1 MHPTNAKQNDSSK
14 NNFYKNHVYLIFF
27 CFWILLLHL
36 GGIYLFT
43 RGFLLTRFVLDNHSE
58 CSKPPLWDNDNN
70 NNVYNIQYDYPWQNT
85 VATRFR
91 QKDQKNQSYIF
102 NSDGCWYPKI
112 FKKAVIIII
121 DALRFDFAIPHLNKP
136 IQNPESHYYLNKL
149 PIFNQ
154 LLTTQPSNS
163 LLFQYVADPPTTTL
177 QRLKALTTGTLPTFI
192 DAGSNFAGYAIDED
206 NLIDQFKNLGMK
218 IAFMGDDTWVS
229 LFPNQF
235 DQNMTHPFPSFN
247 VWDLHTVDDG
257 ILNLLGP
264 TLKIGNDNKVSDSYD
279 SSNSSQWDILIAH
292 FLGVDHCGHR
302 YGPDHPAMAEKLGQM
317 DDMIQD
323 VIRDIDDNTVIFIM
337 GDHGMDSKGDHGG
350 DSDEELESTLF
361 MYSKKWLT
369 HDTTNILSRIY
380 QKLDATESHG
390 SKSFTKKFGTWR
402 SIPQIDLVPTLALL
416 LGIPIPFNNLGSVIP
431 EVFLSYSEDDDLN
444 INKQLMNLLDVTRLN
459 VKQVYQYI
467 IEYSLQQP
475 STELSKD
482 AIHVLRN
489 MFDHAESK
497 YNLLKN
503 SSDLLLIDDLEDL
516 IVLYLSFLKNTLF
529 ICRRLWAQFDLPLI
543 ISGISILILSCLCI
557 GLHITRNKK
566 NSITFDNQIT
576 VIYALVGGSF
586 GAVFSLGFIKFIG
599 PLTIG
604 FSFSTF
610 DFTIFGASFGSM
622 IAFIIHYIIS
632 NSFPI
637 LPKKFPFISFD
648 TFMSIFF
655 LIIHSCLFASNSFTV
670 FEDRITVFL
679 LQTFGLFT
687 FFEAFKIKNKELQL
701 KLQFFTFMYL
711 LATRIAAYST
721 ICREEQM
728 PYCTSTFYISPTSTV
743 SSPLILIIL
752 TTMTVFIPFIICR
765 LLKLSESYNGVAPLW
780 IEFGLRGGLI
790 LSAAYWIMDNLDSNS
805 TSSIIVNS
813 DETKFN
819 TMDIIFNQSWRWF
832 KNFIVRLA
840 FGLSTIVG
848 TVAWSTSPLCLELK
862 MIDIEPNKT
871 LNDRSSQLAENSTK
885 SSGKAIEILGYKNAF
900 GASYFVFL
908 TIIYL
913 LLFITQKPMGGIMLS
928 IALCQLMC
936 LLEIID
942 AKRDAY
948 ELNIEKK
955 LLSKEDEIYVSNASS
970 SSNSYTNNF
979 QHKST
984 KFLDVVIL
992 SLLSSLYFFS
1002 TGHQATLSSIQWS
1015 VGFIGIEELNYFI
1028 SPSLVTLNTLS
1039 SQILFSLAV
1048 PLLTFWNITPKSD
1061 YPLFQEL
1068 TRSILM
1074 YIFYNGIVTTSS
1086 VFWAAFFKRH
1096 LMVWKIFAPR
1106 FMLGG
1111 INLLTTDL
1119 VICGLSIGFGCWK
1132 IMKEITKYF
1141 EIIYK

>member
-1 MHPTNAKQNDSSK
+1 
-14 NNFYKNHVYLIFF
+14 
-27 CFWILLLHL
+27 
-36 GGIYLFT
+36 
-43 RGFLLTRFVLDNHSE
+43 
-58 CSKPPLWDNDNN
+58 
-70 NNVYNIQYDYPWQNT
+70 
-85 VATRFR
+85 
-91 QKDQKNQSYIF
+91 
-102 NSDGCWYPKI
+102 
-112 FKKAVIIII
+112 
-121 DALRFDFAIPHLNKP
+121 
-136 IQNPESHYYLNKL
+136 
-149 PIFNQ
+149 
-154 LLTTQPSNS
+154 
-163 LLFQYVADPPTTTL
+163 
-177 QRLKALTTGTLPTFI
+177 
-192 DAGSNFAGYAIDED
+192 
-206 NLIDQFKNLGMK
+206 MK

-229 LFPNQF
+229 LFPDQF

-264 TLKIGNDNKVSDSYD
+264 TLKLENDRKGSSLTQ
-279 SSNSSQWDILIAH
+279 SHSNSSQWDILIAH

-317 DDMIQD
+317 DDMIRN
-323 VIRDIDDNTVIFIM
+323 VIRDIDDNTVVFIM
-337 GDHGMDSKGDHGG
+337 GDHGMDPKGDHGG
-350 DSDEELESTLF
+350 DSEEEVESTLF
-361 MYSKKWLT
+361 MYSKKRLT
-369 HDTTNILSRIY
+369 LDATNVLSRIY
-380 QKLDATESHG
+380 QKLDAIESHG
-390 SKSFTKKFGTWR
+390 SKSFTEKYGTWR

-431 EVFLSYSEDDDLN
+431 EVFLFNSEDEDLN

-459 VKQVYQYI
+459 VEQVYRYI

-482 AIHVLRN
+482 VIHVLRN
-489 MFDHAESK
+489 MFEHAESK

-503 SSDLLLIDDLEDL
+503 SSDFPLIDDLEDL
-516 IVLYLSFLKNTLF
+516 IVLYMSFLKNTLF
-529 ICRRLWAQFDLPLI
+529 ICRRLWAQFDLHLI
-543 ISGISILILSCLCI
+543 ITGISILFSSCVCI
-557 GLHITRNKK
+557 GLHITRNTK
-566 NSITFDNQIT
+566 SFDNQKT
-576 VIYALVGGSF
+576 VMYAFIGGSF
-586 GAVFSLGFIKFIG
+586 GAIFSLGFIKFID
-599 PLTIG
+599 PLIIG
-604 FSFSTF
+604 SSFSTF

-622 IAFIIHYIIS
+622 IAFIIHYIRFDS
-632 NSFPI
+632 LPI
-637 LPKKFPFISFD
+637 LQKNFPFISFD
-648 TFMSIFF
+648 AFMSIFF
-655 LIIHSCLFASNSFTV
+655 LIINSFLFASNSFTV
-670 FEDRITVFL
+670 YEDRITVFL

-687 FFEAFKIKNKELQL
+687 LFKSFKIKTKGLRL
-701 KLQFFTFMYL
+701 KLQFFTLMYL

-728 PYCTSTFYISPTSTV
+728 PYCISTFYISPTSTV
-743 SSPLILIIL
+743 SSPLTLTILIA
-752 TTMTVFIPFIICR
+752 MTVFMPYIICR
-765 LLKLSESYNGVAPLW
+765 LLNLSGSYNGIAPLW

-790 LSAAYWIMDNLDSNS
+790 LSAAYWVMDNLDSNS
-805 TSSIIVNS
+805 TSNR
-813 DETKFN
+813 DETNFN
-819 TMDIIFNQSWRWF
+819 TTDILFNQGWRWF

-862 MIDIEPNKT
+862 MIDIEPDEI
-871 LNDRSSQLAENSTK
+871 LNENSTK
-885 SSGKAIEILGYKNAF
+885 SDKNIHVKLKNSSSQTSSKQPVKSFDDKSSSEKRTKHSGKAFEILGYRNAF
-900 GASYFVFL
+900 GSSYFVFL

-928 IALCQLMC
+928 IGLCQLMC

-955 LLSKEDEIYVSNASS
+955 PSSKEDEKYVSNASS

-979 QHKST
+979 QNNSI

-1015 VGFIGIEELNYFI
+1015 VGFIGIEDLSYII
-1028 SPSLVTLNTLS
+1028 SPLLVTLNTLS

-1048 PLLTFWNITPKSD
+1048 PLLTFWNIAPKSD
-1061 YPLFQEL
+1061 YPLFQQL
-1068 TRSILM
+1068 TRTILM
-1074 YIFYNGIVTTSS
+1074 YMFYNGVVTTSS

-1096 LMVWKIFAPR
+1096 LMVWKVFAPR

-1111 INLLTTDL
+1111 INLLIADL

-1132 IMKEITKYF
+1132 VMKEITKYS